1 MAVPEISVPD
11 KVTITLRDPDRYFLT
26 DRRSRTLID
35 LLYIAGPI
43 PASDLRTAERQIHS
57 LVYLAQEF
65 GAIDTDYEFS
75 MGINTHDLFSSS
87 LSWNLNMTTL
97 KDRSQPLNEAGS
109 SFKLTPKAIE
119 LLEAVGG
126 VQTIDPGDEDT
137 IKELALLAQ
146 GKKIIFLADFVF
158 LKKEVGKRVEE
169 GSFTHDEANLALSR
183 FRPPFLQA
191 ELEGLEEK
199 FRSS

>member
-43 PASDLRTAERQIHS
+43 PASDLRTAERHFHS
-57 LVYLAQEF
+57 FVYLAQEF
-65 GAIDTDYEFS
+65 GVIDTAYDFS
-75 MGINTHDLFSSS
+75 IGINKRDLFSGH
-87 LSWNLNMTTL
+87 LSWDLNMISL
-97 KDRSQPLNEAGS
+97 KDMSQHLEEDGR

-126 VQTIDPGDEDT
+126 VQTIDPGYEDT

-146 GKKIIFLADFVF
+146 DKRLVLLADFVF
-158 LKKEVGKRVEE
+158 LRKEVNKRLEE
-169 GSFTHDEANLALSR
+169 GKLTYDEANMILSR
-183 FRPPFLQA
+183 LGPPHLRK
-191 ELEGLEEK
+191 ELEELEEK

>member
-1 MAVPEISVPD
+1 MARPEVPVPD
-11 KVTITLRDPDRYFLT
+11 KVTITLRDPDRSLLAY
-26 DRRSRTLID
+26 RPSRLLID

-43 PASDLRTAERQIHS
+43 PASDLRTAERQFHS

-65 GAIDTDYEFS
+65 GAIDADYVFS
-75 MGINTHDLFSSS
+75 MEIDTRDLFSGH
-87 LSWNLNMTTL
+87 LSWDLNMTSLTNMFRVL
-97 KDRSQPLNEAGS
+97 EEDGH
-109 SFKLTPKAIE
+109 SFRLTPKAVE

-146 GKKIIFLADFVF
+146 EKKIIFLADFVF

-169 GSFTHDEANLALSR
+169 GSFTHDEANLVLSR